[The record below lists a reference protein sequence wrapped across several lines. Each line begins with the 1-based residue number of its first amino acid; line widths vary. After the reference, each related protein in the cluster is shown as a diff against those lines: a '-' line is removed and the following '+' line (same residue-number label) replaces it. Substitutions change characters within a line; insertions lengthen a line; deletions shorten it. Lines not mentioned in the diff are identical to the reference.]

1 MAYTK
6 PPYLIDQEI
15 GDTNLHYIW
24 DDTRASA
31 DFKHDGEWLPER
43 VQGVHLTGRI
53 SLGIGIYEWI
63 VWRFQPLTDDPGPG
77 QLAEAAWCATVHPAY
92 MEFALF
98 DRDEWTG
105 PIRGPLWG
113 AQTWLVPMARCDTNS
128 VEECESG
135 LAYLYSLAMHV
146 LPTTTAF
153 ESWLGGCIER
163 LVDLYAAPEE
173 DPFTGLFRDPIEGR
187 GPLVAPPLLDLSVR
201 FDPQYAKVYMSRFL
215 AAGLSS
221 SNPFLLSPEEMREAG
236 FTGTPYMIRDVN
248 GG

>member
-15 GDTNLHYIW
+15 GDPNLQYVW
-24 DDTRASA
+24 DDTRTSA
-31 DFKHDGEWLPER
+31 DFEHDGEWVPKR
-43 VQGVHLTGRI
+43 VEGAHLTGQI
-53 SLGIGIYEWI
+53 ALGIGMYEWI
-63 VWRFQPLTDDPGPG
+63 VWRFQPVSDDPEPG

-92 MEFALF
+92 MHFAVF
-98 DRDEWTG
+98 DRDQWTG
-105 PIRGPLWG
+105 PIRGPLWC
-113 AQTWLVPMARCDTNS
+113 AQTWLVPMARCDSNS
-128 VEECESG
+128 LEECESG

-163 LVDLYAAPEE
+163 ITNLYAAPEE
-173 DPFTGLFRDPIEGR
+173 DPFTDLFRDPIEAR

-201 FDPQYAKVYMSRFL
+201 FDPQHAKVYMSRFL
-215 AAGLSS
+215 AAAQRAA
-221 SNPFLLSPEEMREAG
+221 NPFLVSPEEMREAG
-236 FTGTPYMIRDVN
+236 FTGKPYEIRDTN